1 VNNFFNWHTLFN
13 LTDLLHFQM
22 SISGEN
28 APAPVQSFED
38 AGLRTLLMENIKKS
52 GYTKPTPIQRLS
64 IPAAMLKRDM
74 MNCAQTGS
82 GKTAAFLVP

>member
-1 VNNFFNWHTLFN
+1 
-13 LTDLLHFQM
+13 M

>member
-1 VNNFFNWHTLFN
+1 
-13 LTDLLHFQM
+13 M

-28 APAPVQSFED
+28 APPPITSFETS
-38 AGLRTLLMENIKKS
+38 GLRSLLLENIRKS
-52 GYTKPTPIQRLS
+52 GYTKPTPIQRLA
-64 IPAAMLKRDM
+64 IPAAIMKRDM